1 MKSFVGVAGFEP
13 AASCSQSRRDNRA
26 TLHPEMRVQIYS
38 LYLNFKM
45 IFNFFIGQNNFTF
58 TKIYILL
65 MRKYFYILL
74 LLIGLISCTS
84 KPSKETILNIN
95 GYWEIEKVSFPD
107 GNKKEYQV
115 NEFLDFISIKNLKG
129 TRQKVAPQLDG
140 TFLKGALQDKIRIV
154 DSANCYFLKTKSK
167 FTNWEEKIIFVS
179 DDELVLENESKITYY
194 YKKFMPY
201 SKRK

>member
-1 MKSFVGVAGFEP
+1 
-13 AASCSQSRRDNRA
+13 
-26 TLHPEMRVQIYS
+26 
-38 LYLNFKM
+38 M

-84 KPSKETILNIN
+84 KPSKEAILKIN

>member
-1 MKSFVGVAGFEP
+1 
-13 AASCSQSRRDNRA
+13 
-26 TLHPEMRVQIYS
+26 
-38 LYLNFKM
+38 M

-58 TKIYILL
+58 TQLYILL
-65 MRKYFYILL
+65 MKKYFYVLL

-84 KPSKETILNIN
+84 KPSKESILKIN

-115 NEFLDFISIKNLKG
+115 NEFIDFISLKNLNG

-140 TFLKGALQDKIRIV
+140 TFLKGALQDKIRVV
-154 DSANCYFLKTKSK
+154 DSSDYYFLKTNSN
-167 FTNWEEKIIFVS
+167 FTKWEEKIISVS
-179 DDELVLENESKITYY
+179 EDELVLENEAKITYY
-194 YKKFMPY
+194 YKKFVPY